1 MDGVAGPES
10 LCAQRVRIAVD
21 HAFAEAAACL
31 AACGALVPFSIACM
45 PDAYDVT
52 DHAGSSPA
60 EIYRSL
66 RGHIARA
73 MPDAYVFVYD
83 GFIDTETGG
92 SAALVC
98 EVVCQGD
105 GEGRLLVLPYRAEG
119 AYVFAGS
126 YAVAGT
132 VPSRYPVRAA
142 CAAGV

>member
-1 MDGVAGPES
+1 MVGTLEPLRE
-10 LCAQRVRIAVD
+10 QRVRIAVD

-31 AACGALVPFSIACM
+31 AVCGALVPFSVACM
-45 PDAYDVT
+45 PDGYDVT

-60 EIYRSL
+60 ETYRSL
-66 RGHIARA
+66 REHIARA

-83 GFIDTETGG
+83 GFIDGEAGG

-98 EVVCQGD
+98 EVACMGD
-105 GEGRLLVLPYRAEG
+105 GEGRLLVLPYRAQG
-119 AYVFAGS
+119 AYVFAES

-132 VPSRYPVRAA
+132 VPSRYPVRVT